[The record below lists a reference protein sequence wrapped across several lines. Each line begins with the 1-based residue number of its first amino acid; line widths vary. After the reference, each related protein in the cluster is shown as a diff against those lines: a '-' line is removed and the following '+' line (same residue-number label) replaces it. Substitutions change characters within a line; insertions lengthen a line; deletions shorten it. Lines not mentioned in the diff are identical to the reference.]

1 MLTPFNNSSE
11 NRRDD
16 RLEVLAAVEKS
27 IETGMGKSSVDRYI
41 GLAKGYGRKYGIS
54 SEIEAWILGAQNG
67 FSSKEEA
74 ELWAKTLP

>member
-1 MLTPFNNSSE
+1 MLTPFNSSSE

-16 RLEVLAAVEKS
+16 RSEVLAAVEKS
-27 IETGMGKSSVDRYI
+27 IETGMENSSKQHYI
-41 GLAKGYGRKYGIS
+41 MLANGYGKKYGIS

-74 ELWAKTLP
+74 GLWAKTLP